1 MRKLIII
8 AAIAA
13 AGLSVAAC
21 SRDDRTDIKEGAA
34 ATGAEIKDAAGDIA
48 DAFELSKPTMSHHLR
63 VLKGAGLVRAERQ
76 GTSIVYTLQSNV
88 VEDAVAELMG
98 MMATPIKKRART

>member
-1 MRKLIII
+1 MAQNIFV
-8 AAIAA
+8 A
-13 AGLSVAAC
+13 LSDPTRRAVLRMLRQG
-21 SRDDRTDIKEGAA
+21 SRP
-34 ATGAEIKDAAGDIA
+34 AGDIA

-98 MMATPIKKRART
+98 MMVAPTKKRART

>member
-1 MRKLIII
+1 MAQNIFV
-8 AAIAA
+8 A
-13 AGLSVAAC
+13 LSDPTRRAVLRMLRQG
-21 SRDDRTDIKEGAA
+21 SR
-34 ATGAEIKDAAGDIA
+34 AAGDIA

>member
-1 MRKLIII
+1 MAQNIFV
-8 AAIAA
+8 A
-13 AGLSVAAC
+13 LSDPTRRAVLRMLRQG
-21 SRDDRTDIKEGAA
+21 SR
-34 ATGAEIKDAAGDIA
+34 AAGDIA

-98 MMATPIKKRART
+98 MMATPIKKRSRT

>member
-1 MRKLIII
+1 MAQNIFV
-8 AAIAA
+8 A
-13 AGLSVAAC
+13 LSDPTRRAVLRMLRQG
-21 SRDDRTDIKEGAA
+21 SRP
-34 ATGAEIKDAAGDIA
+34 AGDIA

-98 MMATPIKKRART
+98 MMAAPTKKRART